1 MATTG
6 KATPTYDKGL
16 NAVNTIQSAAEAGFN
31 FAVGKLELGTYVG
44 GGLDFSL
51 NFNNTDFVAVGPASD
66 VIFEYDYTNEKLK
79 IRSAASNSLAG
90 TMPLAELATDTNVTA
105 LASVPFVACG
115 H

>member
-31 FAVGKLELGTYVG
+31 FAVGKLELGTYAG
-44 GGLDFSL
+44 GGVDFALD
-51 NFNNTDFVAVGPASD
+51 FNNTDFVAVGPASD

-79 IRSAASNSLAG
+79 VRIAPSTTAPGTIELAAG
-90 TMPLAELATDTNVTA
+90 TDISSFTA
-105 LASVPFVACG
+105 LPFVAFG

>member
-1 MATTG
+1 MAQLTT
-6 KATPTYDKGL
+6 AHYDKGL

-31 FAVGKLELGTYVG
+31 FAVGTLECGSYTT
-44 GGLDFSL
+44 GGLTFPL

-79 IRSAASNSLAG
+79 VRTAASNTVAG
-90 TMPLAELATDTNVTA
+90 TMPLAEIADGTDISDFTA
-105 LASVPFVACG
+105 LPFVAFG

>member
-31 FAVGKLELGTYVG
+31 FAVGKLELGTYAG
-44 GGLDFSL
+44 GGVDFALD
-51 NFNNTDFVAVGPASD
+51 FNNTDFVAVGPASD

-79 IRSAASNSLAG
+79 IRSAPHTSN
-90 TMPLAELATDTNVTA
+90 TVPLAEIATDTDVTSFTA
-105 LASVPFVACG
+105 LPFVAFG